1 VSAPMKDQSHPVK
14 QHDIQDT
21 AEPVTGEPIPPPNPW
36 RERCYRQRRELRA
49 MNRAMAVHKANAEAW
64 AREVAEYYGV
74 DRVKRYRDL
83 RFSRMEEV
91 RRRERAESDV
101 RKLEAEVTRLGGD
114 PLRILKVQP

>member
-1 VSAPMKDQSHPVK
+1 
-14 QHDIQDT
+14 
-21 AEPVTGEPIPPPNPW
+21 
-36 RERCYRQRRELRA
+36 